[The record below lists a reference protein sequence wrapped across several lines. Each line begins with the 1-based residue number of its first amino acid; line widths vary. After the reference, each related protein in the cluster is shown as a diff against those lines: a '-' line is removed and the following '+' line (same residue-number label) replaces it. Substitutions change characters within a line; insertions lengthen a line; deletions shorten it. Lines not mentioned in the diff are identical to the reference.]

1 MKKLLYTQ
9 HLIQKPN
16 LNFYEYLSRMGLKF
30 IHEQKDQGEV
40 LLGGMY

>member
-1 MKKLLYTQ
+1 MKKLLYTRY
-9 HLIQKPN
+9 LIQKPN
-16 LNFYEYLSRMGLKF
+16 LNFYEYLSKMDPKF